1 MAISHYTTSFGVRSY
16 EIGRYGIISA
26 GTLLRYLE
34 HVATEASA
42 AAGFP
47 RSWYD
52 EQHSA
57 WVVRHMT
64 LELTRPITLADDL
77 AFDTWPAQY
86 ARIQAYREYIVS
98 SQHDDQPVARAHGHW
113 VYVNRERGLPIRLP
127 EHIVEQ
133 AIPDPQMVSFSPLP
147 AIIPPGDEPLTFELS
162 FPARYAEA
170 DIVGHINNTI
180 YMDWLEE
187 AVHSAL
193 AQIPTERLPAQNGHQ
208 RGQRAFLQRGTIDYM
223 KPSTP
228 GDHLLILSTLA
239 GSYADGLAWSQIIQ
253 RAASQEPLVRAD
265 TCWAWLD

>member
-1 MAISHYTTSFGVRSY
+1 MAISHYNTSFGVRSY

-57 WVVRHMT
+57 WVVRQMT

-98 SQHDDQPVARAHGHW
+98 SQRDDQPLARAHGHW
-113 VYVNRERGLPIRLP
+113 VYVNRDRGLPIRLP
-127 EHIVEQ
+127 AHIVEQ
-133 AIPDPQMVSFSPLP
+133 AIPDPQMVSFPPLP
-147 AIIPPGDEPLTFELS
+147 AITPLSDGPLTFELS
-162 FPARYAEA
+162 FPARYSEA

-193 AQIPTERLPAQNGHQ
+193 AQIPYARLPPESEHQ
-208 RGQRAFLQRGTIDYM
+208 RGRRTSLQRGAIDYM
-223 KPSTP
+223 KPSIP
-228 GDHLLILSTLA
+228 GDHLLIQSTLK
-239 GSYADGLAWSQIIQ
+239 GSYQHGLAWSQTIQ
-253 RAASQEPLVRAD
+253 RAASEEPLVRAD
-265 TCWAWLD
+265 TFWAWLD

>member
-1 MAISHYTTSFGVRSY
+1 MGISHYNTSFEVRSY

-47 RSWYD
+47 RSWYE
-52 EQHSA
+52 EQNSA
-57 WVVRHMT
+57 WVVRQMT
-64 LELTRPITLADDL
+64 LELTRPITLADEL

-98 SQHDDQPVARAHGHW
+98 SQRDDQPLARAHGHW

-127 EHIVEQ
+127 AQIVEQ

-147 AIIPPGDEPLTFELS
+147 AVIPLSDGPLTFELR
-162 FPARYAEA
+162 FPARYYEA

-187 AVHSAL
+187 GVHTAL
-193 AQIPTERLPAQNGHQ
+193 AQIPPDRLFSQPDQP
-208 RGQRAFLQRGTIDYM
+208 RGRRSFLQRGAIDYM
-223 KPSTP
+223 KPSIP
-228 GDHLLILSTLA
+228 GDHLRIQSTLV
-239 GSYADGLAWSQIIQ
+239 GSYLDGLAWSQTIQ
-253 RAASQEPLVRAD
+253 RAESQEPLVRAD
-265 TCWAWLD
+265 TFWAWLP

>member
-57 WVVRHMT
+57 WVVRQMT
-64 LELTRPITLADDL
+64 LELTRPITLTDDL

-98 SQHDDQPVARAHGHW
+98 SQRDEQPVARAHAHW

-127 EHIVEQ
+127 AHITEQ

-147 AIIPPGDEPLTFELS
+147 AITPLSDGPRTFELS
-162 FPARYAEA
+162 FPARYHEA

-193 AQIPTERLPAQNGHQ
+193 AQLPTERLLAQNDQQGG
-208 RGQRAFLQRGTIDYM
+208 RRAFLQRGAIDYM
-223 KPSTP
+223 KPSVP
-228 GDHLLILSTLA
+228 GDHLLILSTLV
-239 GSYADGLAWSQIIQ
+239 GSYADGLAWSQTIQ
-253 RAASQEPLVRAD
+253 RAASEEPLVRAD
-265 TCWAWLD
+265 TFWAWLD